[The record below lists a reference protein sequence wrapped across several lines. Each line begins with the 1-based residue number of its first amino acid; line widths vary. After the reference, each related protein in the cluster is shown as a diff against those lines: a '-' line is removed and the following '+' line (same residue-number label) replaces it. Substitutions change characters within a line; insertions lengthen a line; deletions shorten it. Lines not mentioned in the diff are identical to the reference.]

1 MEKVTNID
9 VENIMQ
15 KIRNEIKEKGYTND
29 MLSFNDIEIDIS
41 DLIVNEFNMY
51 DFNEEIKLLNRL
63 WNVKANRPIIDK
75 GTWKSKITKF
85 MKKVIRKSIKFYVEP
100 IATDQAIFNAMIVK
114 TFNMLSHYLR
124 ENNNDELNEKLE
136 QALYEQEAMKREIEE
151 LKKQIKIR

>member
-51 DFNEEIKLLNRL
+51 DFNE
-63 WNVKANRPIIDK
+63 
-75 GTWKSKITKF
+75 
-85 MKKVIRKSIKFYVEP
+85 
-100 IATDQAIFNAMIVK
+100 
-114 TFNMLSHYLR
+114 
-124 ENNNDELNEKLE
+124 
-136 QALYEQEAMKREIEE
+136 
-151 LKKQIKIR
+151 